1 MEENIESAFQL
12 LSSEMRDLYPC
23 IETLSSTPD
32 PLTFYR
38 KFVSQNRPVVI
49 QNAISHYPALWKWG
63 DKYLREKVG
72 DQLVTVAVTPSGYA
86 DAICEDH
93 FVMPE
98 ERSMLM
104 SEFLDVIYTPPEQ
117 RNTQGVFYIQKQNS
131 NLYSEFSSL
140 MEDVDSDVSW
150 GTEAFGAKP
159 DAVNFWM
166 GDQKAVTSKYFK
178 PNLNFYHKDDYDGLI
193 LLNIFIIPESCT
205 CAVYKQNIDGEFVI
219 TPTESEDKV
228 SWIAVDPLKPDLD
241 KYPQYAS
248 ARPLTVTVRAG
259 ETLYLPSLWFHHVQQ
274 SQACIA
280 VNYWYDMD
288 FDIKWAYYKF
298 LEKLSSGKQSS
309 SVKIAETV
317 VPQ

>member
-1 MEENIESAFQL
+1 MTSTTEKNIDAAFEL
-12 LSSEMRDLYPC
+12 LSSEMGDLYPC
-23 IETLSSTPD
+23 IETLSSMPD
-32 PLTFYR
+32 ALTFYR

-63 DKYLREKVG
+63 EKYLREKVG
-72 DQLVTVAVTPSGYA
+72 GQHVTVAVTPNGYA
-86 DAICEDH
+86 DAICEGY

-98 ERSMLM
+98 EHNMLM
-104 SEFLDVIYTPPEQ
+104 SQFLDIIYTPPEQ

-131 NLYSEFSSL
+131 NLCSEFSDL
-140 MEDVDSDVSW
+140 MGDVDSHVSW

-166 GDQKAVTSKYFK
+166 GDEKAVTSMHRDHYE
-178 PNLNFYHKDDYDGLI
+178 NLYCVISGQKTFI
-193 LLNIFIIPESCT
+193 LLPPTDLPYIPYKT
-205 CAVYKQNIDGEFVI
+205 CPTAVYKQNANGDFEIIE
-219 TPTESEDKV
+219 TESGNKI
-228 SWIAVDPLKPDLD
+228 SWIAIDPLNPDLN
-241 KYPQYAS
+241 KFPQYTA

-298 LEKLSSGKQSS
+298 LEKLSSGEQS
-309 SVKIAETV
+309 
-317 VPQ
+317 